1 MRKPTRPR
9 LAQDDEPATA
19 LLDRIHALARRVD
32 PPDGDPPR
40 DTMMFLVEHLK
51 AGEVC
56 LARHAHGLLQAEIAD
71 CLKHCGYVEREDAE
85 LLSALKAFA
94 EEGAWYFEDG
104 AWRRGGAVAEVA
116 HA

>member
-1 MRKPTRPR
+1 MRKSTGPR
-9 LAQDDEPATA
+9 LAQDDHAAA
-19 LLDRIHALARRVD
+19 LLDRIHALA
-32 PPDGDPPR
+32 PTQGLGGLGDPTR
-40 DTMMFLVEHLK
+40 ETIKFLAEHLES
-51 AGEVC
+51 GEVC